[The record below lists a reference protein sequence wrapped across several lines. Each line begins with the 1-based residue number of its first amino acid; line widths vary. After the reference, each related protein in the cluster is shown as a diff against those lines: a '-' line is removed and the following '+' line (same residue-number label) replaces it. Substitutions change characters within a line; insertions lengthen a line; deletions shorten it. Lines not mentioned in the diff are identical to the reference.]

1 MFIKK
6 SKLIRLIRESLK
18 KIPDDTIND
27 GLAVENDDG
36 FIYTI
41 DRVFKDE
48 SGNNNY
54 ELVRYDQNNNVI
66 RVVVDEKQIK
76 KFKR

>member
-18 KIPDDTIND
+18 KIPDDTIGD

-41 DRVFKDE
+41 NKVFKDE
-48 SGNNNY
+48 SGKNNY
-54 ELVRYDQNNNVI
+54 ELVRYDQDNNAI
-66 RVVVDEKQIK
+66 RIVVDEKQIK
-76 KFKR
+76 KYKR